1 MMFKPHILALYLGI
15 SPVALATLPEGI
27 TAGIQNIAL
36 GEGSFASGTS
46 SQAVGQGAV
55 ATGGNITPE
64 AFAQAYAQYTDLIA
78 QINNLRQEIAG
89 VERQQGIKQLEEQ
102 DIQQQLTQL
111 ETLIAAA
118 QLKLDKQAEI
128 ALQKQG
134 QETLRQQMQGEL
146 DTLQQ
151 TFNSNSF
158 NVPGDKKTVYN
169 NFISVLNALDWE
181 KLKQAGGRD
190 ALVQDLKTGIERDFG
205 SSVNFPIEKYNQ
217 LIDGYINIQGNITF
231 LEEPFK
237 QRLFNDFKSGSF
249 RNTLLSNTGL
259 GVGHYYENP
268 TSYSYVGFGE
278 HYLLQE
284 GIRVDRRDES
294 ADELLSRVVDPK
306 QGDFS
311 GRPTFD
317 LPNPPMGTPEE
328 EEWLRL
334 EREWNQKV
342 YRPWYN
348 THIAPLD
355 MGNSLAK
362 SALQRTVRLLAAD
375 STSKV
380 AKLLAQYNSRPA
392 NLGSSSILSLLLAP
406 VLTRSLNTSEASMVV
421 DAFLVR
427 NGGSLFENSS
437 SSAISLADLQRLE
450 VWHQGQRTL
459 LSLVDYNSDDWLFD
473 KEEHRQFVEDKVKPF
488 LTKVEQ
494 FTRTMRRLEDTSLT
508 QEERDAIA
516 AEVIEQRKQLA
527 LIYKEPQNYLT
538 GFRPTK
544 WIDESLKNLMVE
556 SRDLMLAYQ
565 DEAVRTLLPYS
576 STDSLILAAKLAVD
590 QQLQAL
596 ADKQTA
602 ITQVDNQIAALQA
615 EWDSYRLTLD
625 EQEAATQKVE
635 WERRLAD
642 KQQELQALADQ
653 LKTQRDTLLGLN
665 TQVDNSP
672 LGGQGQ
678 NAIAQGTDAF
688 ASGADSMAIGTKAL
702 AIGDKSIA
710 QGAEAVAKGE
720 HSIALGTQAQALK
733 ARAIAIGHQ
742 AIANAEGAVAMG
754 DRAGVGEKGI
764 NAIAIGTESLVD
776 AENAVGIGT
785 RVKVTGKD
793 AVAVGA
799 ASIVTGNQAVSVGA
813 NNTVTGNTAV
823 SIGSGNQVLHDKAI
837 AIGANITETA
847 ANSVNLGH
855 ESVAVVTP
863 NEQTAGMASY
873 AYSPLLSEVYQFAAS
888 QPAGVVTI
896 GAKGSERRLQNVAA
910 GFIAPTSTDAINGS
924 QLYSVI
930 KAVDEGQIGI
940 VRQDRKTGEIGIATH
955 LSGSVVNISN
965 NQGMARQLSGVAD
978 GVAPTDAVNM
988 RQFNREV
995 GRLDGRV
1002 DKVER
1007 DVKSIKG
1014 SVANAVAMA
1023 SMPAA
1028 SMPGQS
1034 LLSIGTGHAVNTA
1047 AVAVGYSHMSD
1058 SGKVSYKLNSSLS
1071 NRGSFAVG
1079 AGVGFAW

>member
-134 QETLRQQMQGEL
+134 KETLRQQMQGEL

-151 TFNSNSF
+151 TFNTNSF
-158 NVPGDKKTVYN
+158 NVPGNKKTVYD

-217 LIDGYINIQGNITF
+217 LIDGYINIQGNRTF

-237 QRLFNDFKSGSF
+237 RRLVGDFRVADILVRDSFLKTEEFSSFGGYASVGFNDVA
-249 RNTLLSNTGL
+249 LLKLGAQVDERDASANEMLLRVLDPRERPSNAPVYSAEDWAG
-259 GVGHYYENP
+259 
-268 TSYSYVGFGE
+268 SYSDWYDTVHTG
-278 HYLLQE
+278 
-284 GIRVDRRDES
+284 
-294 ADELLSRVVDPK
+294 
-306 QGDFS
+306 
-311 GRPTFD
+311 
-317 LPNPPMGTPEE
+317 
-328 EEWLRL
+328 
-334 EREWNQKV
+334 
-342 YRPWYN
+342 WYN
-348 THIAPLD
+348 TNVIPVE
-355 MGNSLAK
+355 MGNQLVR
-362 SALQRTVRLLAAD
+362 SALQRSLRLLSSD

-380 AKLLAQYNSRPA
+380 AKLLKQYQAPTDDDVLYRQNRAP
-392 NLGSSSILSLLLAP
+392 LSVLVAP
-406 VLTRSLNTSEASMVV
+406 VLTRRLTLEEGNALYEYDGLKQSFGKELTQ
-421 DAFLVR
+421 
-427 NGGSLFENSS
+427 FEF
-437 SSAISLADLQRLE
+437 QQLE
-450 VWHQGQRTL
+450 KWHQGQRTL
-459 LSLVDYNSDDWLFD
+459 LSLIDYNSDDWLFD

-508 QEERDAIA
+508 PEERDAIS
-516 AEVIEQRKQLA
+516 AEVIELRKQLA
-527 LIYKEPQNYLT
+527 VAYQDKQNHLS

-544 WIDESLKNLMVE
+544 WTDDALNNLMVE
-556 SRDLMLAYQ
+556 SRNLMLAYQ
-565 DEAVRTLLPYS
+565 DEALRTLLPYS
-576 STDSLILAAKLAVD
+576 QSDIFVKELGLAVNK
-590 QQLQAL
+590 QLQAL

-602 ITQVDNQIAALQA
+602 ITQVDSQIAALQA

-625 EQEAATQKVE
+625 EQEASTQKVE

-688 ASGADSMAIGTKAL
+688 ASGVDSMAIGTKAL

-785 RVKVTGKD
+785 KVVVTG
-793 AVAVGA
+793 VNAVGIGA
-799 ASIVTGNQAVSVGA
+799 ESIVSGEKAVSVGS
-813 NNTVTGNTAV
+813 NNTVTGDNAV

-910 GFIAPTSTDAINGS
+910 GLIAPTSTDAINGS
-924 QLYSVI
+924 QLYGVI
-930 KAVDEGQIGI
+930 RAVDEGQIGL
-940 VRQDRKTGEIGIATH
+940 VRQNRQTGEIGIATH
-955 LSGSVVNISN
+955 LSGNVVNLSN
-965 NQGMARQLSGVAD
+965 SQGMARQLSGVAD

-1002 DKVER
+1002 NKVER

-1023 SMPAA
+1023 SMSQAHI
-1028 SMPGQS
+1028 PGS
-1034 LLSIGTGHAVNTA
+1034 HHLSVGTGHSLGATA
-1047 AVAVGYSHMSD
+1047 LAIGYSRLSDNGKMSYRLNG
-1058 SGKVSYKLNSSLS
+1058 SASTNNSY
-1071 NRGSFAVG
+1071 AVG
-1079 AGVGFAW
+1079 ASLGFSW